1 MKMSIT
7 KPLPP
12 PRPRLPLRPGGPPF
26 TAASRDG
33 MKQKKGDDPKG
44 PSPLFLKN
52 SGAVRPGVFSAPTAR
67 VFRRSLFRMIR
78 TRRFLSRK
86 AFHRESFLPVKYS
99 DRSSLKEATPLLT
112 FALRDGPTMPDR
124 GRRGDLSGH
133 PNVQSGA
140 LPQVQVAQARRVVG
154 ASHERSRG
162 HGGEAHPEGPVFPP
176 VEFFRRDIA

>member
-1 MKMSIT
+1 
-7 KPLPP
+7 
-12 PRPRLPLRPGGPPF
+12 
-26 TAASRDG
+26 

-67 VFRRSLFRMIR
+67 VFRQSLFRMIR

-124 GRRGDLSGH
+124 GRKAGGFIR
-133 PNVQSGA
+133 
-140 LPQVQVAQARRVVG
+140 
-154 ASHERSRG
+154 ASERSIRCPSAGTGRASPPRRRSFSRKVPRPRRRSPSGGPCLSTGRILQAG
-162 HGGEAHPEGPVFPP
+162 HSVTPVLCQAP
-176 VEFFRRDIA
+176 VLGTVPG